1 MTILRAL
8 ILGMLQGLSEFLP
21 ISSSAHLTILPQLL
35 SWPKQPLSFDTTLH
49 LGTVAA
55 LILFFWRDL
64 ISIYSALL
72 TDALKFKLSFSRYTK
87 QARFAFYL
95 LLSTV
100 PATIIGI
107 TVGSEIEDTFSVLLW
122 EVVTLTVGTAIMFVA
137 EYFFS
142 KSASGDL
149 ATKVNSKKSLF
160 IGFMQSLAI
169 FPGISRSGATISGG
183 MFLGLSREEAAKFS
197 FLASVPIV
205 LEAGIYQIIKHPEQ
219 LSQVSLPPI
228 LIGFFASFIVG
239 VLVIKFLMNFLK
251 TKSLKVFIWYRVV
264 LTVFLVGVLL
274 LR

>member
-1 MTILRAL
+1 
-8 ILGMLQGLSEFLP
+8 
-21 ISSSAHLTILPQLL
+21 
-35 SWPKQPLSFDTTLH
+35 
-49 LGTVAA
+49 
-55 LILFFWRDL
+55 
-64 ISIYSALL
+64 
-72 TDALKFKLSFSRYTK
+72 
-87 QARFAFYL
+87 
-95 LLSTV
+95 
-100 PATIIGI
+100 
-107 TVGSEIEDTFSVLLW
+107 
-122 EVVTLTVGTAIMFVA
+122 
-137 EYFFS
+137 
-142 KSASGDL
+142 
-149 ATKVNSKKSLF
+149 
-160 IGFMQSLAI
+160 MQSLAI